1 MIKDSYDGV
10 CWNDGYKTSLGVK
23 RENICSNPND
33 KFFDTILKTGVRT
46 TLVAGHDHINNFII
60 DYKGTTFAY
69 ALKTGKGCY
78 SAQDLNGGT
87 VVEISDDG
95 IKTYYEYVKRHGVAN
110 GSGIPQSI

>member
-69 ALKTGKGCY
+69 TLKTGKGCY

-95 IKTYYEYVKRHGVAN
+95 IKTYHEYVKRHGVAN